1 MRPARFLCLSVLALS
16 LAPAGC
22 QAPEANY
29 AVLETRAL
37 APAAYEAEV
46 VNRAVRLSDLAE
58 LGGRAIQQYAQSA
71 DAGVGG
77 GWRECQDAPLESA
90 VDAEDAAGDEPAAS
104 EGPIVDLHVRIV
116 TLEARAAERALGW
129 SNLAGM
135 AVRVERAAGD
145 ALLSELVESGLAE
158 EVNAPRLSMVAGRPA
173 YISVSNQ
180 VAYLE
185 RFELV
190 AEGAL
195 AVGDP
200 AVGVAEEGLLLTAWP
215 DLPTASG
222 LVPLELELVVAS
234 LEAPMHTRSAHLPG
248 TAEEVSLQAP
258 LTTSQKVSTA
268 VLLAPDDL
276 LVLGGVPTEEPGR
289 LLFVFATC
297 EVLAPEV
304 R

>member
-1 MRPARFLCLSVLALS
+1 MRPARVLCLCVLALS

-22 QAPEANY
+22 QAPEATY

-46 VNRAVRLSDLAE
+46 VNRAIRLSDLAV
-58 LGGRAIQQYAQSA
+58 LGSPPRQGSGPQ
-71 DAGVGG
+71 
-77 GWRECQDAPLESA
+77 ECQEAPLETA
-90 VDAEDAAGDEPAAS
+90 VEGAPGAEAGGDAAP
-104 EGPIVDLHVRIV
+104 EGVLVDIHVRVV
-116 TLEARAAERALGW
+116 TLESSAAERALGW

-135 AVRVERAAGD
+135 AVRVEREAGD
-145 ALLSELVESGLAE
+145 ALLSELVEAGRATE
-158 EVNAPRLSMVAGRPA
+158 INAPRLSMLAGRPA
-173 YISVSNQ
+173 YISISNQ

-185 RFELV
+185 RFEVV
-190 AEGAL
+190 AEGQL

-215 DLPTASG
+215 EEPTAGG
-222 LVPLELELVVAS
+222 LIPLQLELVVAR

-258 LTTSQKVSTA
+258 LTTSQKLSTA

-276 LVLGGVPTEEPGR
+276 LVLGGVPTEEPDR

-297 EVLAPEV
+297 EVLAPEE

>member
-1 MRPARFLCLSVLALS
+1 MRRDLARVLACSALALS

-22 QAPEANY
+22 QAPEPATY

-58 LGGRAIQQYAQSA
+58 LGSRAGQQ
-71 DAGVGG
+71 
-77 GWRECQDAPLESA
+77 APVEVA
-90 VDAEDAAGDEPAAS
+90 VETAPGAEAEVAAVPE
-104 EGPIVDLHVRIV
+104 ELIVDLHVRIV
-116 TLEARAAERALGW
+116 TLEAQAAERALGW
-129 SNLAGM
+129 SSLAGM
-135 AVRVERAAGD
+135 AVRVERAAGN
-145 ALLSELVESGLAE
+145 ALVEELVQSGLAT

-173 YISVSNQ
+173 YISISNQ

-190 AEGAL
+190 AEGTVCA
-195 AVGDP
+195 GDP
-200 AVGVAEEGLLLTAWP
+200 EVGVAEEGLLLTAWP
-215 DLPTASG
+215 DLPTAGG
-222 LVPLELELVVAS
+222 LVPLELELVLAR
-234 LEAPMHTRSAHLPG
+234 LEAPMHTRSARLPG
-248 TAEEVSLQAP
+248 VETDVSLQAP
-258 LTTSQKVSTA
+258 LTTSQKLSTA

-276 LVLGGVPTEEPGR
+276 LVLGGVPAEDAGR